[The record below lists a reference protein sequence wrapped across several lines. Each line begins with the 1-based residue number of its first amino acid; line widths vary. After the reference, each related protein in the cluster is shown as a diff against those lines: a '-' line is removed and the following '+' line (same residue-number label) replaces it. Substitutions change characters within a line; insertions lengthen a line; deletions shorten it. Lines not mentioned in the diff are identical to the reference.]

1 MLHFPFLSLF
11 TMKRPNDG
19 FIIVN
24 PNSPKKRRLEKPIT
38 HGQLLSFDSTPTT
51 PSGSGSGSGS
61 LDSPRTLHTPD
72 ENRAF
77 PNLSSP
83 WVPLAPLRR
92 FKTWHPSTLSPGP
105 ELESSPWTRTLNRT
119 VDEPTSCGTVLDKGR
134 ADGSSFALST
144 SPPVV
149 LELLNTPSD
158 LGCAFETSNLRAY
171 DYLDNTPPASQN
183 GWKDCKKKVLG
194 LLSDAGRSPLDL
206 ILDILDLRQ
215 EEYEMYRSRW
225 FSSTCNK
232 FSAVLDRTF
241 AHPKGHDLILHWL
254 HPHSLE
260 LVCSTVAA
268 EMDLVIKELSLPS
281 VEHVSSEF
289 VSTWTLERVVEP
301 ATKLCPSLLRI
312 LEAAAQTP
320 EAKHKN
326 KIKTPKT
333 VRRTFCH

>member
-1 MLHFPFLSLF
+1 
-11 TMKRPNDG
+11 MKRPNDD
-19 FIIVN
+19 FIILN
-24 PNSPKKRRLEKPIT
+24 PNSPKKRRHKKPIM
-38 HGQLLSFDSTPTT
+38 HGQILGFESTPLGTPTT
-51 PSGSGSGSGS
+51 PLGSGSGAGS
-61 LDSPRTLHTPD
+61 LDSLTTPHTPD

-77 PNLSSP
+77 PNLASP
-83 WVPLAPLRR
+83 WMPVPLRR
-92 FKTWHPSTLSPGP
+92 FKTWHPSSSSTLSPGP
-105 ELESSPWTRTLNRT
+105 VRPDLE
-119 VDEPTSCGTVLDKGR
+119 G
-134 ADGSSFALST
+134 SFAPST

-149 LELLNTPSD
+149 LELSNF
-158 LGCAFETSNLRAY
+158 GHAFETSNLRAY

-183 GWKDCKKKVLG
+183 SWKDCKKNILG

-225 FSSTCNK
+225 FSSNCNK

-260 LVCSTVAA
+260 SVCSTVAA
-268 EMDLVIKELSLPS
+268 EMDIVIKELSLPS

-289 VSTWTLERVVEP
+289 VSTWTLEKVVEP
-301 ATKLCPSLLRI
+301 ATQLCPSLLRI

-320 EAKHKN
+320 EAKRKN
-326 KIKTPKT
+326 KIKAPKT
-333 VRRTFCH
+333 VRGTFCRCYVYSNTIRPAV